1 MRSGSVYDRRVLP
14 LKLLVAA
21 ATLLIAAANPWAQ
34 SGFTESARLSAAYD
48 LILQARFADAHSAME
63 RACPPAPREAC
74 VALET
79 ATLWWEILLDP
90 NNRALDSRLQAAAA
104 TAIEA
109 ATEWTSREPRRA
121 EAWFYLAGAHAPLV
135 QWRVLRGHRLAAA
148 RDGKKIKDALER
160 AIALDP
166 AMHDAYFGIGLYHYY
181 ADVAPAALKAL
192 RWLLLLPG
200 GDRRLGLEEILR
212 ARTQG
217 TLLRGEADYQLH
229 LLYLWYERK
238 TDHALD
244 LLQALAARHPSNP
257 LFVQR
262 IAEVHRDYRQDH
274 AASLETWR
282 TLLDRASANR
292 VERAAMSVVRARIG
306 AAESLV
312 ALSQPDRAIIMLA
325 PVIETSPTAP
335 YGAAALAQLILG
347 RAYERLGVHEKA
359 RTALRAA
366 IASAP
371 ADDPDDIR
379 SRARVVL
386 ARVGA
391 RERATIRNF

>member
-1 MRSGSVYDRRVLP
+1 MRSRSVYDRDAP
-14 LKLLVAA
+14 GLKPLVAA
-21 ATLLIAAANPWAQ
+21 ATILIAAVTVRVQ
-34 SGFTESARLSAAYD
+34 SGFTEGARLSAAYD
-48 LILQARFADAHSAME
+48 MILQARFADARSAME

-79 ATLWWEILLDP
+79 AALWWEILLDP
-90 NNRALDSRLQAAAA
+90 NNRALDSRLQGAAA

-109 ATEWTSREPRRA
+109 ATMWTSREPRRA

-166 AMHDAYFGIGLYHYY
+166 GMYDAYFGIGLYHYY

-200 GDRRLGLEEILR
+200 GDRTLGLEEILR

-262 IAEVHRDYRQDH
+262 IAEVHRDYRRDH
-274 AASLETWR
+274 AASLGAWR

-292 VERAAMSVVRARIG
+292 VERAAMSAVRARIG

-312 ALSQPDRAIIMLA
+312 ALSQPDRAIVMLA
-325 PVIETSPTAP
+325 PVVETSPAAP
-335 YGAAALAQLILG
+335 YGAAALAQLMMG
-347 RAYERLGVHEKA
+347 RAYERLGDHAK
-359 RTALRAA
+359 
-366 IASAP
+366 AP

-379 SRARVVL
+379 SRARIVL

-391 RERATIRNF
+391 TERATIKNF